1 MDAEKATLRSLNL
14 TLQNYVDCRGHA
26 FPIVLVG
33 LVAHYIEDRV
43 NDRSGLHRAVRFHDR
58 HRLEP
63 DFAVG
68 HHPQSLRART
78 RLGQSISIKE
88 LPTRIVSIDL
98 SNEDEST
105 SNRRVE
111 CIRCALGDL
120 VELRPEPKNPDGE
133 NAIALWSDRGV

>member
-1 MDAEKATLRSLNL
+1 M
-14 TLQNYVDCRGHA
+14 
-26 FPIVLVG
+26 
-33 LVAHYIEDRV
+33 
-43 NDRSGLHRAVRFHDR
+43 RFHDR

-88 LPTRIVSIDL
+88 LPTRIVTIDL

-133 NAIALWSDRGV
+133 NAIASGRTGACSWATIISLHNPRGHSAFLAGSVISRLCWPSAA